1 MDLSTLI
8 TALSGGESYRERS
21 GLPEADDIDKI
32 LVEEAK
38 NTLLGRAAAKLLK
51 GEMLV

>member
-8 TALSGGESYRERS
+8 TALSGGATYREKS
-21 GLPEADDIDKI
+21 GLPEAEDIAKI
-32 LVEEAK
+32 LVEDAK

-51 GEMLV
+51 GEMLG